1 MQLLISILY
10 DDANDSIIAFKLL
23 LFITAGLFVSIAVI
37 LFSVVTFLESSNA
50 VAMSRDSS
58 SAIYIISSSPFL
70 FLLDNTNAVPSSPLQ
85 LNPLPPLPRLSAV
98 RTITRTLLLVS
109 SVHAAAAAAAV
120 SAIKTSFRLTN
131 KEKIN
136 WKRRQRNTFDW
147 TTVPFQTLSR
157 KST

>member
-23 LFITAGLFVSIAVI
+23 LFITTGSFVSITVI
-37 LFSVVTFLESSNA
+37 LISVVTFLESSNA

-58 SAIYIISSSPFL
+58 SAIYIMSSSPFL

-109 SVHAAAAAAAV
+109 SVHAAAAVAV